1 MTEVQPRR
9 WWILI
14 SIGIFAFMS
23 NLDSSIVNIAM
34 PIMAKQ
40 LAIPMNQIEWVV
52 SIYLIV
58 VSALLLFFGKLGD
71 MYGKI
76 KVFRLGTVIFIIG
89 SFLSGVQWT
98 FSFFDGAD
106 HPRAGFRHTL
116 STWDHY
122 ATLALRAWLSQR
134 AYWNVCSLGRWGPNR
149 RVSFGASYIFD
160 QRAAGNLCG
169 DLGKFVLPKSTLYR
183 IKKSI
188 GWDSSH
194 LPHYRFL
201 LAITGQGWV
210 FYKLSRRYVIACF
223 LSGLFWSGKRHR

>member
-1 MTEVQPRR
+1 MNEVEPRR

-23 NLDSSIVNIAM
+23 NLDASIVNIAM

-89 SFLSGVQWT
+89 SFLSGIQWT
-98 FSFFDGAD
+98 FNFFTDGSNHSGTGVCD
-106 HPRAGFRHTL
+106 DFVKHL
-116 STWDHY
+116 WDYH
-122 ATLALRAWLSQR
+122 
-134 AYWNVCSLGRWGPNR
+134 C
-149 RVSFGASYIFD
+149 
-160 QRAAGNLCG
+160 
-169 DLGKFVLPKSTLYR
+169 DL
-183 IKKSI
+183 
-188 GWDSSH
+188 WH
-194 LPHYRFL
+194 
-201 LAITGQGWV
+201 
-210 FYKLSRRYVIACF
+210 
-223 LSGLFWSGKRHR
+223 